1 MKSLWIFIQEL
12 RTYSG
17 KILYVNLLGM
27 VMVSFI
33 ESIGIL
39 LLIPIIEMSGMLGQ
53 SGMSLPFSEL
63 FSIVDEIPVFIG
75 LAIILVIYVLII
87 TGQNWIQKKLTIQNR
102 MIYVGY
108 TNHMR
113 SKIYQSLLWADWLFF
128 LKKRRSDLLNSLT
141 DELNRVSVG
150 ISQFLLLATSVVF
163 TIIQIGIALWLSPEI
178 TFFVLC
184 CGAVLGLFSRRYI
197 KKSEAIGNQTTEVAR
212 SYYGAI
218 SDHLNGMKEIKS
230 NSLEHTMNDWL
241 SGFNDRYTHER
252 MQNANVQAQSQF
264 FYKSSQALLV
274 ALFIYLSLNLFH
286 SSPEELLVIVLIFSR
301 LWPRFTAIQYSMEQ
315 IASALPAFDSL
326 IKLMEDSRSSSE
338 SPAEQGKFYHVKGDL
353 TCQNVSYRYQ
363 VETETYALKNINL
376 TIPFQSTTAIVGRS
390 GAGKSTLIDLL
401 MGLLIANEGKIF
413 IGDIEVNE
421 ENRYLFRQNISYVPQ
436 DPFLFNGSI
445 RDNFMLICPEAKE
458 EDLWEALEFAAA
470 SKFVR
475 KLPNGLDTLIGDRG
489 VRLSGG
495 ERQRLVLA
503 RAILRKPSVLILDE
517 ATSALDQENE
527 SKIQDALDRLK
538 GKMTIIIIA
547 HRLSTIRNADQV
559 LVLDEGRIVQTGR
572 YKQLAA
578 EKKGVFSHLLG
589 S

>member
-1 MKSLWIFIQEL
+1 MKSLWMFIQEL
-12 RTYSG
+12 RTYAG

-27 VMVSFI
+27 VIVSFI
-33 ESIGIL
+33 ESISIL
-39 LLIPIIEMSGMLGQ
+39 LLIPMIEMSGMMDQVGKT
-53 SGMSLPFSEL
+53 LPFSEW
-63 FSIVDEIPVFIG
+63 FAFIEEIPVAIG
-75 LAIILVIYVLII
+75 LAIILVIYVVII

-102 MIYVGY
+102 TIYVGY
-108 TNHMR
+108 TNHLR
-113 SKIYQSLLWADWLFF
+113 TKIYQSLLWADWLFF

-184 CGAVLGLFSRRYI
+184 CGGVLGLFSRRYI
-197 KKSEAIGNQTTEVAR
+197 KKSEAIGNQTTEIAR
-212 SYYGAI
+212 SYYGDI

-230 NSLEHTMNDWL
+230 NSLEHTMNKWL
-241 SGFNDRYTHER
+241 KGFNDRYTQER

-264 FYKSSQALLV
+264 FYKTSQALLV
-274 ALFIYLSLNLFH
+274 ALFIYLSFNLFH
-286 SSPEELLVIVLIFSR
+286 SAPEELIVIVLIFSR

-326 IKLMEDSRSSSE
+326 TKLLKESQSSNE
-338 SPAEQGKFYHVKGDL
+338 APTIQGTSVHFKGDL
-353 TCQNVSYRYQ
+353 TCQDVSYRYQ
-363 VETETYALKNINL
+363 ADSERYALQTINL

-390 GAGKSTLIDLL
+390 GAGKSTLIDLM
-401 MGLLIANEGKIF
+401 MGLLKADEGKIN
-413 IGDIEVNE
+413 IGGIEVNE

-458 EDLWEALEFAAA
+458 ENLWEALEFAAA
-470 SKFVR
+470 AQFVH

-559 LVLDEGRIVQTGR
+559 LVLDAGRIVQTGR
-572 YKQLAA
+572 YKQLAE
-578 EKKGVFSHLLG
+578 EKKGVFSQLLG